1 MTSEEFSG
9 VDIDLLADYVG
20 GALSDDDEATVARLI
35 ADDPRW
41 QEAYETIAPGMAS
54 VQASLREFESEP
66 MPADVVARLDAA
78 LASPI
83 AEPTPIDPA
92 LVTPVEPHLEPV
104 RSGDRHLTVVPGDSS
119 RPVRRRRKWRWA
131 APIAAA
137 AGVLAFAGVGI
148 DYLAGDSTQSTADS
162 SAGAGSAAE
171 NAPMIASDSAGGLV
185 TAPGDEQILAS
196 GTNYVRAT
204 LGTRAGQMAPAPAES
219 GEARKSSSLGNDGV
233 APSQLQR
240 LRVRAALMAC
250 LESIARENN
259 GGPITVE
266 TVDYA
271 RFQGSPAVVVHFS
284 AGGQS
289 WAWASGPACG
299 TPVAGADRLLRV
311 RVG

>member
-54 VQASLREFESEP
+54 VQASLQEFESEP
-66 MPADVVARLDAA
+66 MPADVIARLDAA

-83 AEPTPIDPA
+83 AEPTPIEPA
-92 LVTPVEPHLEPV
+92 LVTPAEPHLEPV
-104 RSGDRHLTVVPGDSS
+104 RSGDRHLTAVPGDSS
-119 RPVRRRRKWRWA
+119 TPARRRRRLRWA

-137 AGVLAFAGVGI
+137 AGVLAFAGIGI
-148 DYLAGDSTQSTADS
+148 DYLATNDSPQSTSDS
-162 SAGAGSAAE
+162 SAAGSAAE

-185 TAPGDEQILAS
+185 PAPSDKQILAS
-196 GTNYVRAT
+196 GTDYLRAT
-204 LGTRAGQMAPAPAES
+204 LGARSGQVMGAPAES
-219 GEARKSSSLGNDGV
+219 SESRKSTGLSTDA
-233 APSQLQR
+233 APELQR
-240 LRVRAALMAC
+240 LRPRAALTAC
-250 LESIARENN
+250 LEAIAQENN

-271 RFQGSPAVVVHFS
+271 RFEGSPAVVVRFS

-289 WAWASGPACG
+289 WAWASGPECG
-299 TPVAGADRLLRV
+299 TPAAEADRLFRV